1 MEVDDAT
8 DGGKGE
14 FVVEVKFFFWW
25 MWNAELCG
33 VEGGNIGHIF
43 KLFM

>member
-14 FVVEVKFFFWW
+14 FVVEVKFFFVG
-25 MWNAELCG
+25 CG
-33 VEGGNIGHIF
+33 TLNCVG
-43 KLFM
+43 